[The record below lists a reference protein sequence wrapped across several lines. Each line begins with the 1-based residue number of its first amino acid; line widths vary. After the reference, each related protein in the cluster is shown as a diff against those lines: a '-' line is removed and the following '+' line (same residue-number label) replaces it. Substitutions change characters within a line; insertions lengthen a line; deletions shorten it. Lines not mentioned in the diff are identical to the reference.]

1 MENSMNSGKLIGAVL
16 IGAAAG
22 ALLGVLFAP
31 DKGSA
36 TRAKIADKTG
46 ELTNSIKNKFSALVG
61 EAKTEAKLAK
71 EKANE
76 LVGNGGTI

>member
-1 MENSMNSGKLIGAVL
+1 MENSMNSGKLIGALL

-36 TRAKIADKTG
+36 TRAKISDKTG
-46 ELTNSIKNKFSALVG
+46 ELTNSLKNKFNALVG
-61 EAKTEAKLAK
+61 EAKAETKIAK
-71 EKANE
+71 ERANE